1 MDAFIGSGTTAIAA
15 INTKRNF
22 IGFELNK
29 EYFEIA
35 QNRIEEIKSQISL
48 FDEVWEWP
56 KLDTMLKN
64 HSKQLEKK
72 LIKTKYDTLKKLYG
86 LARNNNFNVNHKE
99 LSVKISGRTKHN
111 HELSQLYLDICNKYN
126 HSKQMKWKD
135 LYKILEELTKD
146 KQIEL

>member
-1 MDAFIGSGTTAIAA
+1 MIKT
-15 INTKRNF
+15 NF
-22 IGFELNK
+22 I
-29 EYFEIA
+29 
-35 QNRIEEIKSQISL
+35 
-48 FDEVWEWP
+48 
-56 KLDTMLKN
+56 
-64 HSKQLEKK
+64 
-72 LIKTKYDTLKKLYG
+72 TLKKLYG

-126 HSKQMKWKD
+126 HSKQMKWGE

>member
-1 MDAFIGSGTTAIAA
+1 M
-15 INTKRNF
+15 
-22 IGFELNK
+22 
-29 EYFEIA
+29 
-35 QNRIEEIKSQISL
+35 
-48 FDEVWEWP
+48 
-56 KLDTMLKN
+56 
-64 HSKQLEKK
+64 
-72 LIKTKYDTLKKLYG
+72 IKTNFNTLKKLHG
-86 LARNNNFNVNHKE
+86 LARHNNLNVNHKE

>member
-1 MDAFIGSGTTAIAA
+1 M
-15 INTKRNF
+15 
-22 IGFELNK
+22 
-29 EYFEIA
+29 
-35 QNRIEEIKSQISL
+35 
-48 FDEVWEWP
+48 
-56 KLDTMLKN
+56 
-64 HSKQLEKK
+64 
-72 LIKTKYDTLKKLYG
+72 IKTNFVTLKKLYG

-99 LSVKISGRTKHN
+99 LYVKISG

>member
-1 MDAFIGSGTTAIAA
+1 M
-15 INTKRNF
+15 
-22 IGFELNK
+22 
-29 EYFEIA
+29 
-35 QNRIEEIKSQISL
+35 
-48 FDEVWEWP
+48 
-56 KLDTMLKN
+56 
-64 HSKQLEKK
+64 
-72 LIKTKYDTLKKLYG
+72 IKTNFDTLRKLYG
-86 LARNNNFNVNHKE
+86 LARKNDCNVNHKE

>member
-1 MDAFIGSGTTAIAA
+1 M
-15 INTKRNF
+15 
-22 IGFELNK
+22 
-29 EYFEIA
+29 
-35 QNRIEEIKSQISL
+35 
-48 FDEVWEWP
+48 
-56 KLDTMLKN
+56 
-64 HSKQLEKK
+64 
-72 LIKTKYDTLKKLYG
+72 IKTNFFTLKKLYG

-146 KQIEL
+146 KEIDL

>member
-1 MDAFIGSGTTAIAA
+1 M
-15 INTKRNF
+15 
-22 IGFELNK
+22 
-29 EYFEIA
+29 
-35 QNRIEEIKSQISL
+35 
-48 FDEVWEWP
+48 
-56 KLDTMLKN
+56 
-64 HSKQLEKK
+64 
-72 LIKTKYDTLKKLYG
+72 IKTNFVTLKKLYG

-126 HSKQMKWKD
+126 HSKQMKWGE

>member
-1 MDAFIGSGTTAIAA
+1 M
-15 INTKRNF
+15 IN
-22 IGFELNK
+22 I
-29 EYFEIA
+29 
-35 QNRIEEIKSQISL
+35 
-48 FDEVWEWP
+48 
-56 KLDTMLKN
+56 
-64 HSKQLEKK
+64 
-72 LIKTKYDTLKKLYG
+72 IKTNFDTLRKLHG
-86 LARNNNFNVNHKE
+86 LARKNNFNVNHKE